1 MSSGAFAAL
10 DRMLPV
16 VLPQSRN
23 APATTRRWGWQ
34 LLVGVLALIV
44 SRVMILVT
52 AIIAAVL
59 SGRRIEA
66 GRLLEYLFSNSAVFF
81 IGSGVS
87 ALVAVVGYWA
97 LMRWIRGATVTE
109 LAGPGKLHEFL
120 VGMVMGTLLMSA
132 VVAVLALIGCYRV
145 TAVGWDAGILIGA
158 SSGLAAGFAEEIIF
172 RGVALRL
179 LEQWLGTGWALALTA
194 VFFGAAHIT
203 NPEASAFGAVAIMLE
218 AGILLGACYLVTCR
232 LWLAFGTHV
241 AWNFVQGGIF
251 GSDVSGTGMG
261 RGLFEARFT
270 GPELLTG
277 GDMGIEGSL
286 VAVLVCTAAGVA
298 LLLVARRR
306 GLLRRPR
313 AGAKTR
319 KAP

>member
-16 VLPQSRN
+16 VLPQARS
-23 APATTRRWGWQ
+23 APAAARRWGWQ
-34 LLVGVLALIV
+34 LLTGFLALIV
-44 SRVMILVT
+44 SRVAILVT
-52 AIIAAVL
+52 AVIAAVI

-66 GRLLEYLFSNSAVFF
+66 GRLLEYLFNDPVIFL
-81 IGSGVS
+81 IGSAVS
-87 ALVAVVGYWA
+87 ALVAVAGYWT

-109 LAGPGKLHEFL
+109 LAGPGKLHEFM
-120 VGMVMGTLLMSA
+120 VGMALGTLLMTV
-132 VVAVLALIGCYRV
+132 VVAVLAVIGCYRV
-145 TAVGWDAGILIGA
+145 TVLGWDAGILIGA
-158 SSGLAAGFAEEIIF
+158 ASGLAAGFVEEILF
-172 RGVALRL
+172 RGVLLRL

-194 VFFGAAHIT
+194 VLFGAAHIT

-218 AGILLGACYLVTCR
+218 AGILLGACYLVTRR

-306 GLLRRPR
+306 GLLLRRQR
-313 AGAKTR
+313 AQAQ
-319 KAP
+319 

>member
-16 VLPQSRN
+16 VLPQSRS

-34 LLVGVLALIV
+34 LLVGLAVFVIAE
-44 SRVMILVT
+44 LVRG
-52 AIIAAVL
+52 ISIYPIAALVGEGTPGAPVTW
-59 SGRRIEA
+59 SNHPVSF
-66 GRLLEYLFSNSAVFF
+66 LLAALL
-81 IGSGVS
+81 S
-87 ALVAVVGYWA
+87 ALVAVTGYWA

-218 AGILLGACYLVTCR
+218 AGILLGACYLVTRR

-251 GSDVSGTGMG
+251 GSDVSGNGMG